1 MEEQDI
7 EYIMDELDKIL
18 YQVQKIRSKML
29 QLITQKNGNEIN
41 QGYTDDEEA
50 LPGQNRYEGS
60 DSSET
65 TYNDEIEN
73 MENMIQSI
81 SDHSY
86 SEESNNENDNQN
98 HDGSAG
104 SEQLDGQS
112 DPDYASYE
120 SFSESD

>member
-1 MEEQDI
+1 MEEQHI

-29 QLITQKNGNEIN
+29 QLITEKNGTEIN

-50 LPGQNRYEGS
+50 LPGQNRYEKS

-81 SDHSY
+81 SDHLY
-86 SEESNNENDNQN
+86 TEESNNVNNN
-98 HDGSAG
+98 
-104 SEQLDGQS
+104 
-112 DPDYASYE
+112 
-120 SFSESD
+120 